1 MTNLVDRA
9 TSSRGHRRREQLID
23 AGTTLLADGGWP
35 AVTTRAVAERAGT
48 NIGLIHYHFGGLPGL
63 HAAIAR
69 KAGDEVITPVVDALL
84 EVQDLNAALDTV
96 RDLVPATTGDGQTM
110 RLAVELMAGA
120 LRDPALGEVVRDGLR
135 QARARIGERLGEL
148 HPSWSEARRTGAATV
163 ITALLDGLMLHRL
176 LDASLPVDEAL
187 AALGDLIGDRP

>member
-1 MTNLVDRA
+1 MANLVGRA
-9 TSSRGHRRREQLID
+9 TSGRGHRRREQLIN
-23 AGTTLLADGGWP
+23 AGVALLADGGWP

-48 NIGLIHYHFGGLPGL
+48 NIGLIHYYFGGLPGL
-63 HAAIAR
+63 HTAIAR

-84 EVQDLNAALDTV
+84 EFQDSNAVLDTV
-96 RDLVPATTGDGQTM
+96 RGLVPATTGDSRTM

-120 LRDPALGEVVRDGLR
+120 LRDPALGEVLCDGLR
-135 QARARIGERLGEL
+135 EVRARIGERLGEL

-176 LDASLPVDEAL
+176 LDASLPLEEAL
-187 AALGDLIGDRP
+187 AALGDLIADRS